1 MGRFFGLNWS
11 PNGQRIALVATPTQ
25 NLEQVTGV
33 YIGDIGDIGK
43 TELQPLVPQGVFT
56 QGLTVADPPPVWSL
70 DNRAMAFHL
79 GTPVINSSAG
89 RGISIIE
96 VTANTAKLIDD
107 PTGKLMALG
116 AGGNYLARG
125 KGPVWSPDS
134 QTIFFIAAAGSC
146 SCPGLF
152 RIQRDG
158 TGLTLLRESV
168 VEIALSP
175 ISGNIAAVQITRDA
189 VQLVFTD
196 RDGKILQSV
205 LKWPQQTAAKQR
217 TYITDLAW
225 SAKGGRLAFVSNI
238 HGDYDLY
245 AVNADGAGLVNLT
258 AWQGDEA
265 APQWRPGR

>member
-1 MGRFFGLNWS
+1 MSCTAHTVNRHPVAGRPSALGHSVGRFFGLNWS

-33 YIGDIGDIGK
+33 YIGDIGK

-134 QTIFFIAAAGSC
+134 QTIFLS
-146 SCPGLF
+146 
-152 RIQRDG
+152 Q
-158 TGLTLLRESV
+158 LL
-168 VEIALSP
+168 
-175 ISGNIAAVQITRDA
+175 AAVA
-189 VQLVFTD
+189 VRGCSASSAMALGLRSCANRWWKLRYHPSAVT
-196 RDGKILQSV
+196 S
-205 LKWPQQTAAKQR
+205 PQCRSQGMQCSWCLRIAMAKSCK
-217 TYITDLAW
+217 AC
-225 SAKGGRLAFVSNI
+225 
-238 HGDYDLY
+238 
-245 AVNADGAGLVNLT
+245 
-258 AWQGDEA
+258 
-265 APQWRPGR
+265 